1 MQTPTEA
8 PQTKYRKHLAKKYL
22 PAACSVG
29 LMLALS
35 GCLATEK
42 LDYQLMRQED
52 AKWVADEQ
60 LTDRLI
66 AVGKPS
72 APIEGV
78 DNAIVFAGEKH
89 SYLVQSANQDPEL
102 TAILNHVDL
111 AHFSFK
117 PMPTKDTPHF
127 AIRVGE
133 SGCPSV
139 QGCMALRLGYEKST
153 QQLAAGETDQL
164 EDAGFTCHDG
174 FAGGMTRCTKT
185 LRRLPVT
192 VAPAIKNSETLPYR
206 FAQPIALTFYHYQP
220 DTTLAEEK
228 RLKALMPLA
237 KAFDI
242 ITFPIQL
249 IMIGGAN

>member
-1 MQTPTEA
+1 MQTPTAA
-8 PQTKYRKHLAKKYL
+8 PQTKHRKHLAKKYL

-72 APIEGV
+72 APIGGV
-78 DNAIVFAGEKH
+78 DNAIVLAGEKR

-111 AHFSFK
+111 AYFSFK

-127 AIRVGE
+127 AIRIGE
-133 SGCPSV
+133 SGCPSRPDV
-139 QGCMALRLGYEKST
+139 LSLSARHHVGRRKKAKG
-153 QQLAAGETDQL
+153 A
-164 EDAGFTCHDG
+164 DASCHS
-174 FAGGMTRCTKT
+174 
-185 LRRLPVT
+185 L
-192 VAPAIKNSETLPYR
+192 
-206 FAQPIALTFYHYQP
+206 
-220 DTTLAEEK
+220 
-228 RLKALMPLA
+228 
-237 KAFDI
+237 
-242 ITFPIQL
+242 
-249 IMIGGAN
+249 